1 MEYTLISE
9 LLYFMN
15 MDSKSEETTLGNTLR
30 ARTHIGIV
38 VPLCFLFLLLVGL
51 LTSFHL
57 MLIFKN

>member
-1 MEYTLISE
+1 MGTI
-9 LLYFMN
+9 
-15 MDSKSEETTLGNTLR
+15 LR
-30 ARTHIGIV
+30 VRTHIGVV